1 MVSEESLQALI
12 HGLLSGDRRSLSRLI
27 SIVESDDA
35 KVERIYPSIKDRLG
49 KAEIIGITGPPGAG
63 KSTLSSSLADSY
75 RRMQKSV
82 GILAFD
88 PSSPFS
94 GGSVLGDRVRM
105 QNHYLDDKVFIRS
118 FSNRGAS
125 GGVAPVAFD
134 AIHLLDAFGFDV
146 ILVETVGVGQ
156 TELDVVNL
164 VDLVVVVVVPE
175 SGDSIQS
182 MKAGLMEVAD
192 VFVVNKCDRLGADRM
207 VANIKSATNL
217 IQNQANDQVRILKTQ
232 ADKAVGIDELAEII
246 DGIHTDR
253 MSTGWLQSYRGKRR
267 ISAMLDWAR
276 LDFNRKMNLMTNT
289 AVLSIGISQVFDK
302 VESGQLNPR
311 EGSKLIL
318 KAMAN
323 SSLDI

>member
-1 MVSEESLQALI
+1 M
-12 HGLLSGDRRSLSRLI
+12 I

-182 MKAGLMEVAD
+182 MKAV
-192 VFVVNKCDRLGADRM
+192 
-207 VANIKSATNL
+207 
-217 IQNQANDQVRILKTQ
+217 
-232 ADKAVGIDELAEII
+232 
-246 DGIHTDR
+246 
-253 MSTGWLQSYRGKRR
+253 SYTHLR
-267 ISAMLDWAR
+267 AHE
-276 LDFNRKMNLMTNT
+276 T
-289 AVLSIGISQVFDK
+289 
-302 VESGQLNPR
+302 
-311 EGSKLIL
+311 
-318 KAMAN
+318 
-323 SSLDI
+323 

>member
-12 HGLLSGDRRSLSRLI
+12 GGLLSGDRRSLSKLI
-27 SIVESDDA
+27 SIVDSNDA
-35 KVERIYPSIKDRLG
+35 SVEGIYPSIKGRLG

-63 KSTLSSSLADSY
+63 KSTLSSSLTDTY

-88 PSSPFS
+88 PNSPFS

-105 QNHYLDDKVFIRS
+105 QNHFLDDKVFIRS

-134 AIHLLDAFGFDV
+134 AIDLLDAFGFDV

-156 TELDVVNL
+156 TELNVVNL

-192 VFVVNKCDRLGADRM
+192 IYVVNKCDRLGADRM
-207 VANIKSATNL
+207 VGNIKSAVTLMQSQDN
-217 IQNQANDQVRILKTQ
+217 NQVHILKTQ
-232 ADKAVGIDELAEII
+232 ADKAVGVDDLAEMI
-246 DGIHTDR
+246 DGIHIDR
-253 MSTGWLQSYRGKRR
+253 ISTGLLESRREKRR
-267 ISAMLDWAR
+267 ISAALDWVR
-276 LDFNRKMNLMTNT
+276 MDFNNRMNSITND
-289 AVLSIGISQVFDK
+289 AVHGVKAFEVFEK
-302 VESGQLNPR
+302 VGSGEINPR

-318 KAMAN
+318 DAMIHVG
-323 SSLDI
+323 LDI